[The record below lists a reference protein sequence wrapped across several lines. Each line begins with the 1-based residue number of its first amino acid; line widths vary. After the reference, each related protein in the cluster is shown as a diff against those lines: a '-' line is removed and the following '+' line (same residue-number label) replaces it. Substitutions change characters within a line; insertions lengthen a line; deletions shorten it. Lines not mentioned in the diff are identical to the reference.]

1 MTMRRVERTQLL
13 LRLES
18 GDRSPTPCLETG
30 ACARLAMVMGFLAV
44 FLVMRCAVFP
54 LAFDNVQSI
63 LSFAASA
70 GEADNYSFS
79 FYSVCDLDSLLD

>member
-1 MTMRRVERTQLL
+1 
-13 LRLES
+13 
-18 GDRSPTPCLETG
+18 
-30 ACARLAMVMGFLAV
+30 MVMGFLAV

-79 FYSVCDLDSLLD
+79 FYSVCDRNEANANPRTSFMGG